1 VRFGQEAR
9 SEGGDLQEALLSDG
23 TKGQKSGA
31 SFSVSQADL
40 DLVAGVAAE
49 EDGLG
54 KLGGDGVDE
63 KGSFA
68 DEAEVGGGEFEDA
81 LGLELDEGGL
91 VFGEEEFARKTFDGA
106 ELEGE
111 AFEAPGFV
119 VEDFD
124 GVLGVADGGDA
135 LEVFAGVAHVLM
147 AFALEGR
154 DGGGA
159 EAEVVV
165 AGPISVVVTGA
176 CPGEGVVGC
185 FVVFESVAG
194 EEFIGE
200 GEHLGIEIGVVD
212 EISGLEFFEEGGVF
226 FVGEIVGGNM
236 VGLKSE
242 GLSEGI
248 LPVEEG
254 LAGDREDEVEID
266 LE

>member
-9 SEGGDLQEALLSDG
+9 SESGDLQEALLSDG

-40 DLVAGVAAE
+40 DLVAGVAAV
-49 EDGLG
+49 EDGSG

-63 KGSFA
+63 EGSFS

-81 LGLELDEGGL
+81 LRLELDEGVV
-91 VFGEEEFARKTFDGA
+91 VFGEEEFARKAFDGA

-111 AFEAPGFV
+111 AFKAPGFV

-124 GVLGVADGGDA
+124 VVLGVADGGDA
-135 LEVFAGVAHVLM
+135 FEVFVGVAHVLM
-147 AFALEGR
+147 AFAVEGG

-159 EAEVVV
+159 EAQVVV
-165 AGPISVVVTGA
+165 AGPISVVVAGA
-176 CPGEGVVGC
+176 CPGEGIVGC

-194 EEFIGE
+194 EDFLGE
-200 GEHLGIEIGVVD
+200 GEHPGVQIGVVD
-212 EISGLEFFEEGGVF
+212 EISGLEFFEKSGVF

-236 VGLKSE
+236 VGLQCK
-242 GLSEGI
+242 GLGKGV

-254 LAGDREDEVEID
+254 LSGDREDEVEVD